1 MVGGRWNE
9 DRAMNRFAAA
19 TAGFALSLAAGL
31 ASATEPSAAPAVRP
45 DRCAPLPREQFLAET
60 YLRAE
65 VEKFGY
71 RVARVDIDRGCYAVV
86 AVDRLGKRYD
96 IRFQGANLWM
106 VSRYAARP
114 EAEIVA
120 AR

>member
-1 MVGGRWNE
+1 
-9 DRAMNRFAAA
+9 MNRLPIVAA
-19 TAGFALSLAAGL
+19 GLALSLTSGL
-31 ASATEPSAAPAVRP
+31 ASATETVAAPAIRA
-45 DRCAPLPREQFLAET
+45 DRCAPVPREQFLTET

-71 RVARVDIDRGCYAVV
+71 RVARVAIEGSCYAVV

-96 IRFQGANLWM
+96 IKFQGANLRM

-114 EAEIVA
+114 EAEVVA
-120 AR
+120 TR

>member
-1 MVGGRWNE
+1 
-9 DRAMNRFAAA
+9 MNRLAAA

-31 ASATEPSAAPAVRP
+31 ASATQPAATPGLRA

-71 RVARVDIDRGCYAVV
+71 RVARVAIDGGCYAVV

-106 VSRYAARP
+106 VSRYAAKP
-114 EAEIVA
+114 EAEVVA
-120 AR
+120 TR